1 MGAPGNSI
9 DGIPGAQGPR
19 GDKGEPGYNGAA
31 GVPGSPGNTI
41 CKILWLLNLIVV
53 YKNLSLQL
61 KIEIYRISKV
71 EM

>member
-19 GDKGEPGYNGAA
+19 GDKGDPGFNGAP

-41 CKILWLLNLIVV
+41 CKIVWLLNLIVV